1 MIASFI
7 KRTMH
12 PLRRSVHL
20 AAVLVMTLGLA
31 TWALTGCHQSID
43 ADEPPMRDPN
53 RIAVSHD
60 GDTITISQDSPGL
73 KQVSAVVAN
82 VGTCV
87 IPVVAPARV
96 VASIL
101 SGGMQEGRVLLFES
115 ADVTALYSQYRQSK
129 ANVDRAT
136 KNLAR
141 VRDMYTNQA
150 ATAKDLTEAETD
162 AATARA
168 SMAEFENK
176 LRGLGLAPAEL
187 GTATPGTVWLISDV
201 TEEQLHEV
209 QKGERVNIAFQA
221 FPGAPVSG
229 RAEAIGDVVDP
240 ATRTVKVRITAPNPK
255 GRILPG
261 MFARVDFGDP
271 TSGVVPLPASAV
283 VTVEG
288 KDYVFVESSP
298 GEFQRRRVLL
308 VSSDANRVIV
318 GKGLD
323 NGERVVTSGAML
335 LKGLSFGY

>member
-1 MIASFI
+1 M
-7 KRTMH
+7 
-12 PLRRSVHL
+12 L
-20 AAVLVMTLGLA
+20 ACAVTKK
-31 TWALTGCHQSID
+31 S
-43 ADEPPMRDPN
+43 
-53 RIAVSHD
+53 
-60 GDTITISQDSPGL
+60 DSPFAGL
-73 KQVSAVVAN
+73 EKLRDQLPAGSAPPPVIAKGPARAVVRLERKHRGGKE
-82 VGTCV
+82 VT
-87 IPVVAPARV
+87 VV
-96 VASIL
+96 
-101 SGGMQEGRVLLFES
+101 E
-115 ADVTALYSQYRQSK
+115 K
-129 ANVDRAT
+129 
-136 KNLAR
+136 
-141 VRDMYTNQA
+141 
-150 ATAKDLTEAETD
+150 
-162 AATARA
+162 
-168 SMAEFENK
+168 
-176 LRGLGLAPAEL
+176 LGLAPAEL